1 MNKKNKPHTRPN
13 AKPRLPDAKRV
24 NLFLDESTTENAKQ
38 IGNGNLSLG
47 VRIAVKECHEL
58 NKFLQGFSDKKEKP
72 TPEDGQ
78 EEN

>member
-38 IGNGNLSLG
+38 IGDGNLSLG
-47 VRIAVKECHEL
+47 VRIAVKEFVER
-58 NKFLQGFSDKKEKP
+58 KKP
-72 TPEDGQ
+72 TAEDGQ